1 MGWGLGVQ
9 ASAHNS
15 RNLDGNNKGRVAGE
29 GAAEERKSG
38 SHRGV
43 SVSFSSSPRVM
54 GS

>member
-1 MGWGLGVQ
+1 MGIGGYK
-9 ASAHNS
+9 ASVNNS
-15 RNLDGNNKGRVAGE
+15 RNLDGKNKGRVAGE

-43 SVSFSSSPRVM
+43 SVSFSCSPRVM